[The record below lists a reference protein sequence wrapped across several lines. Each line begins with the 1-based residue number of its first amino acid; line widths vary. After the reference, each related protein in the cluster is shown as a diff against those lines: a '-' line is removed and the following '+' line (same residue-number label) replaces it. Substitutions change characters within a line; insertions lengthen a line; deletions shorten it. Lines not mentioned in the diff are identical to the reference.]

1 MAEGGA
7 AEGDTAVLALEGW
20 FLLRVLL
27 GKGEGF

>member
-7 AEGDTAVLALEGW
+7 AEDDSAALALEGW
-20 FLLRVLL
+20 FLLRILL